1 MCAKR
6 CVIFDL
12 DGTITQSEE
21 GIWNCVR
28 YAAEKCGFPEP
39 DADTLRKF
47 VGPPLSYSFHE
58 YLHMPEEMAEV
69 AVAKYRERYS
79 VIGLFENRVYIGIRR
94 LLRMLKQQ
102 GAYIAVATGK
112 PQVYADRIIEHFGLD
127 RLFDRVVGPG
137 MRAGADKDGLIRAAL
152 PDDWD
157 PSWDDCWM
165 VGDTR
170 FDVEGGRRVGVHTVG
185 VGYGYGTEE
194 ELVASGCD
202 VLCRTVEELIEHF
215 CPGQP
220 APEGMFLSMEGLD
233 GSGKTTQMNLLED
246 GLKRWGYEVVRSREP
261 GGSRVGEKIRD
272 ILLDAGNMGMTAET
286 EALLFAASRAQHV
299 REVIRPTVA
308 AGKVLLCDRF
318 IDSSV
323 AYQGG
328 GRQLGV
334 QHVLDINEP
343 AVDGTWP
350 LCTVYLDI
358 GHEQA
363 LARRS
368 AASELDRLEME
379 EASFHARIE
388 SAYHELIS
396 RDPSRFVVVDATK
409 TPEEIGKDA
418 LEKVLARLA
427 EVEV

>member
-1 MCAKR
+1 MK
-6 CVIFDL
+6 
-12 DGTITQSEE
+12 
-21 GIWNCVR
+21 
-28 YAAEKCGFPEP
+28 
-39 DADTLRKF
+39 TL
-47 VGPPLSYSFHE
+47 
-58 YLHMPEEMAEV
+58 
-69 AVAKYRERYS
+69 
-79 VIGLFENRVYIGIRR
+79 
-94 LLRMLKQQ
+94 
-102 GAYIAVATGK
+102 
-112 PQVYADRIIEHFGLD
+112 
-127 RLFDRVVGPG
+127 
-137 MRAGADKDGLIRAAL
+137 
-152 PDDWD
+152 
-157 PSWDDCWM
+157 
-165 VGDTR
+165 
-170 FDVEGGRRVGVHTVG
+170 GVS
-185 VGYGYGTEE
+185 YGYGTEE
-194 ELVASGCD
+194 EMIKAGCTAMCHNVQEVID
-202 VLCRTVEELIEHF
+202 LL
-215 CPGQP
+215 CPGTET
-220 APEGMFLSMEGLD
+220 PEGMFLSMEGLD

-261 GGSRVGEKIRD
+261 GGSRVGEKIRE

-299 REVIRPTVA
+299 REVIRPTVK

-334 QHVLDINEP
+334 QHVLDINAP

-379 EASFHARIE
+379 EESFHARIE
-388 SAYHELIS
+388 NAYHELIA
-396 RDPSRFVVVDATK
+396 RDPERFVIVDATK

-418 LEKVLARLA
+418 LEKVLAKLA
-427 EVEV
+427 EVEE